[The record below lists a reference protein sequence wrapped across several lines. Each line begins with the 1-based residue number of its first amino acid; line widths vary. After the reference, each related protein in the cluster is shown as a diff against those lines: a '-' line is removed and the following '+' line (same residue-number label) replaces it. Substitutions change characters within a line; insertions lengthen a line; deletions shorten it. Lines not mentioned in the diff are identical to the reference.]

1 MAKLWKKQESIFS
14 KINDYFEKTDK
25 TRDVFKKTA
34 ADLINQDADPSLAD
48 AVEAVHAAEHQA
60 DTQRR
65 GVIIELYKKA
75 LIPESRGDILGL
87 LECFDELPNT
97 FQAVC
102 NILFFQGVKIP
113 ENFKGR
119 FIDLV
124 NVNIDAYNLTKD
136 AAYCLFKEE
145 DILNKCEM
153 ICDKERESDSRERGL
168 IRDIYSTDMDLA
180 EKNQLK
186 DVIKVIGHISD
197 TAEDVSDRIE
207 LAIIKRKI

>member
-14 KINDYFEKTDK
+14 KIQVYFEKTDK

-34 ADLINQDADPSLAD
+34 TDLINQDADSSLAD

-65 GVIIELYKKA
+65 GVILELYKKA

-87 LECFDELPNT
+87 LESFDELPNT

-102 NILFFQGVKIP
+102 NAIFFQNVKIP
-113 ENFKGR
+113 ENYKAR

-124 NVNIDAYNLTKD
+124 NVNIEAYNLTKD
-136 AAYCLFKEE
+136 AAFCLFKEE
-145 DILNKCEM
+145 DLLNKCEL
-153 ICDKERESDSRERGL
+153 ICDKERESDAAERAL
-168 IRDIYSTDMDLA
+168 IRDIFKSDIELA
-180 EKNQLK
+180 EKLLLK
-186 DVIKVIGHISD
+186 GVISIIGHISD

>member
-14 KINDYFEKTDK
+14 KIQVYFEKTDA
-25 TRDVFKKTA
+25 TRDIFKKTA
-34 ADLINQDADPSLAD
+34 ADLINSDADSSLAD

-60 DTQRR
+60 DNERR
-65 GVIIELYKKA
+65 AVILELYKKA
-75 LIPESRGDILGL
+75 LVPESRGDILGL
-87 LECFDELPNT
+87 LESFDTIPNT

-102 NILFFQGVKIP
+102 NIIFFQSIKIP

-119 FIDLV
+119 FVDLI
-124 NVNIDAYNLTKD
+124 NVNIEAYNLTKD
-136 AAYCLFKEE
+136 AAFCLFKEE
-145 DILNKCEM
+145 DLLNKCELV
-153 ICDKERESDSRERGL
+153 CDKERESDAAERAL

-186 DVIKVIGHISD
+186 DVIKTIGSISD
-197 TAEDVSDRIE
+197 HAEDVSDRIE